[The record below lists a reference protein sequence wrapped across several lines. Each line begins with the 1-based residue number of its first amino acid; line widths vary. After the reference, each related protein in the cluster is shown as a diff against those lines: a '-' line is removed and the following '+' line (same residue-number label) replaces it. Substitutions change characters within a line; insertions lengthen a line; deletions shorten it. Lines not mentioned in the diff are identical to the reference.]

1 MLIPKNLLRTT
12 NPENANC
19 CHFKGKQS
27 SKLMFSKDSTTICVY
42 VFVSTKRKQ
51 NIFDHSSVFI
61 FFSSVHTDSFLFE
74 NAFFLMRFR
83 QRNQSLAEPVR
94 LASVA
99 QWLEHWSRK
108 PGVKS
113 SNLFGG

>member
-1 MLIPKNLLRTT
+1 MKEKIQHKFQCITSTKCIGWKSSMLIPQNLLIRTT

-51 NIFDHSSVFI
+51 NIFDHGSVFI
-61 FFSSVHTDSFLFE
+61 FFICPH
-74 NAFFLMRFR
+74 
-83 QRNQSLAEPVR
+83 
-94 LASVA
+94 
-99 QWLEHWSRK
+99 
-108 PGVKS
+108 
-113 SNLFGG
+113 